1 MVSLAFITVYWVVS
15 KELGGGKYIQPSKQ
29 NFFISNRCQT
39 SPFLTILVLFRLI
52 RAFIV
57 FVYPGYQL
65 TYGFPRIHYS
75 FSGTKRQKST
85 QNIVTQ
91 LNRAQHYEQFDLLLT
106 LLNKT
111 RESMTHRNC
120 VIKIILLAPMC
131 DAAYYRH
138 QIQVATKLI
147 MSETKSGVKGEHSKS
162 VFWIEH
168 SLMIQII

>member
-57 FVYPGYQL
+57 SVYPGYQL

-91 LNRAQHYEQFDLLLT
+91 LNKAQYYEQFNLKNQRQVQSLNFIEQDERVRYTPKLCYQNHFVGSDVRCSLLPSPNLG
-106 LLNKT
+106 
-111 RESMTHRNC
+111 C
-120 VIKIILLAPMC
+120 F
-131 DAAYYRH
+131 
-138 QIQVATKLI
+138 
-147 MSETKSGVKGEHSKS
+147 ETDHE
-162 VFWIEH
+162 
-168 SLMIQII
+168 